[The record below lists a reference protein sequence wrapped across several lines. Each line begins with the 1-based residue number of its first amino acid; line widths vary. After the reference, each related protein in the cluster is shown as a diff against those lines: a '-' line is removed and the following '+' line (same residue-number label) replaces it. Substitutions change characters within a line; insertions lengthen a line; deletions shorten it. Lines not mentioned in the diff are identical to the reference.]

1 LIGYDVG
8 IAFGVPAKSIFVFF
22 GEPNANAQLV
32 NVYLSVVAV
41 QTFEKNVV
49 DGVGY
54 TLVSVAEAVYAI
66 LLVLYSVSV

>member
-22 GEPNANAQLV
+22 GEPNLQLV